1 MNKQHN
7 FENLYSSVK
16 NRGLI
21 RMSELDTKVK
31 IKNTPENYGENAID
45 QLSDNQTKPLITEN
59 LKAVSLN
66 KKAAGRKPPDLPT
79 LERRNWLIHLH
90 FIRKE
95 YETCKAI
102 IKEQLDETQGMCEY
116 ALYVQALIFR
126 HEGKIQESLEL
137 FQTCSILNTSAD
149 NLKQVARSL
158 FLLGRHK
165 NAIDVYEEAS
175 RMNCK
180 DWELCHNL
188 GICYM
193 NLRNHKLAFEN
204 FRQALQLRAHDETF
218 VALGNLYILEGD
230 IKAAI
235 STFRKAVEHSP
246 ENPELATKL
255 GLLYLQCGMYQKAFE
270 KLGTAMAFNA
280 TCVPAILAAGSIIQN
295 HSDYEV
301 ALSKYRIA
309 VAKVPESPA
318 LWNNIGMCFFGKRK
332 YVAAI
337 SCLKRA
343 TYLAPFSWQILQN
356 LGLVH
361 LTMQQYASG
370 FHFLSAAISLNSQNG
385 QLFMLLAIALKYLQ
399 DFKNSCQA
407 YEQAMKLD
415 PNDPSIPLNFAL
427 LMHEME
433 EKDKAASLLMEFKRR
448 YMEYSEKN
456 TKFLQNAVGIAEN
469 LAEALEIK
477 SFQFVHSK
485 PNTNN
490 TNENKL
496 VSEDSFEQENVVTSS
511 EELLV

>member
-1 MNKQHN
+1 
-7 FENLYSSVK
+7 
-16 NRGLI
+16 
-21 RMSELDTKVK
+21 MSESDSKLKLRSTA
-31 IKNTPENYGENAID
+31 ENA
-45 QLSDNQTKPLITEN
+45 SDRVGDSIADGRRKSLISEN
-59 LKAVSLN
+59 IKSLN
-66 KKAAGRKPPDLPT
+66 LSKKAPSRKAPDLPT

-90 FIRKE
+90 FSRKE

-158 FLLGRHK
+158 FLLGRYK

-193 NLRNHKLAFEN
+193 NLQNHKLAFEN
-204 FRQALQLRAHDETF
+204 FRQALQLRPHDETF
-218 VALGNLYILEGD
+218 VALGNLHMLEGD

-246 ENPELATKL
+246 ENSELATKL
-255 GLLYLQCGMYQKAFE
+255 GLLYLQCGMFQKAFE
-270 KLGTAMAFNA
+270 KLGTAMAFNS

-295 HSDYEV
+295 HSDFEV

-309 VAKVPESPA
+309 VAKLPESPA

-361 LTMQQYASG
+361 LTMQQYASS
-370 FHFLSAAISLNSQNG
+370 FHFLSAAISLNSQRG

-399 DFKNSCQA
+399 DIKNSCQA
-407 YEQAMKLD
+407 YEQALKLD
-415 PNDPSIPLNFAL
+415 ESDITIPLNYAL
-427 LMHEME
+427 LMHEIE
-433 EKDKAASLLMEFKRR
+433 QKEKAISLLAEFKRR
-448 YMEYSEKN
+448 CLESSEKN
-456 TKFLQNAVGIAEN
+456 SKLHNAVVIAEN
-469 LAEALEIK
+469 LADALEIK
-477 SFQFVHSK
+477 SFNFLDSK
-485 PNTNN
+485 TETDNQSIQS
-490 TNENKL
+490 KL
-496 VSEDSFEQENVVTSS
+496 AAEETFEQDNIHNSS
-511 EELLV
+511 EEMLV

>member
-1 MNKQHN
+1 M
-7 FENLYSSVK
+7 FK
-16 NRGLI
+16 NYPSTFRHI
-21 RMSELDTKVK
+21 NIVVSKMSESDSKLK
-31 IKNTPENYGENAID
+31 IKNIPDKHGEKTLD
-45 QLSDNQTKPLITEN
+45 HTTDEQTKPLHAES
-59 LKAVSLN
+59 LKSLN
-66 KKAAGRKPPDLPT
+66 VNKKGPGRKAPDLPT

-90 FIRKE
+90 FTRKE

-137 FQTCSILNTSAD
+137 FQTCSILNTSPD

-193 NLRNHKLAFEN
+193 NLQNHKLAFEN
-204 FRQALQLRAHDETF
+204 FRQALQLRANDETF
-218 VALGNLYILEGD
+218 VALGKLYILEGD
-230 IKAAI
+230 MKAAI

-246 ENPELATKL
+246 ENPELAAKL

-295 HSDYEV
+295 HSDFEV

-309 VAKVPESPA
+309 ISKIPESPA
-318 LWNNIGMCFFGKRK
+318 LWNNIGMCFFGKKK

-370 FHFLSAAISLNSQNG
+370 FHFLSAAISLNSQSG

-407 YEQAMKLD
+407 YEQALKID
-415 PNDPSIPLNFAL
+415 QNDPTIPLNYAL
-427 LMHEME
+427 LLQEIE
-433 EKDKAASLLMEFKRR
+433 QKDKAVNMLLEFKRR
-448 YMEYSEKN
+448 CLESSEKN
-456 TKFLQNAVGIAEN
+456 AKLQHAIVIAES
-469 LAEALEIK
+469 LADVLQVK
-477 SFQFVHSK
+477 SYNFLHSK
-485 PNTNN
+485 VETDNISAS
-490 TNENKL
+490 ENKFA
-496 VSEDSFEQENVVTSS
+496 SEDTFEQEHILNSS